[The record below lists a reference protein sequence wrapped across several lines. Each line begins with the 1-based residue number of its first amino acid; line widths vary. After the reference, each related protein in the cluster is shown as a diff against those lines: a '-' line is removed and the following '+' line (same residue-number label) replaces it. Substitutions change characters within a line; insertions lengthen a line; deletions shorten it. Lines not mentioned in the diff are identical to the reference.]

1 MEQFPNIMI
10 IQGLSGGWAKWEE
23 WAIAYL
29 YFGRLEGAALLLAH
43 PALGSLLLHIP
54 YFLK

>member
-29 YFGRLEGAALLLAH
+29 YFGRLEGATLLLAH